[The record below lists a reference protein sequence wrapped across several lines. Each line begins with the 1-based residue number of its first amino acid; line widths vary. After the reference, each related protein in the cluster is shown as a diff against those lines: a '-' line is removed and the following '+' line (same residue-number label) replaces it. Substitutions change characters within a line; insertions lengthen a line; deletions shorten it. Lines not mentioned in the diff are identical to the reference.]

1 MFLSSISAFIVSS
14 LTHFKNDLAK
24 YLTIQQKK
32 VTLVAL
38 AIFSAL
44 ASGIY
49 LYHHYFRLRQ
59 VSHLILNIDV
69 NRTIMADDP
78 KAGFHL
84 QDILAMILAENYQA
98 KWNGQKISFLEYVS
112 SLIPG
117 SHNGP
122 IKKRRQ
128 AILKDFVYLL
138 QHSAFQE
145 ESFIDFKKL
154 KENPD
159 EDIEQIKQKI
169 NQVKSQVLADIKKLQ
184 QADERGFAQLKENIM
199 RDYKRMEEKLS
210 HQPYFIFPSYF
221 RLIAWLREKKEVNFH
236 IILRTFGDD
245 GQKIVSETEK
255 AFPEEKFTHK
265 GKYRAGKWHLSL
277 MDDSEPRVMEKVKEV
292 YRHFK
297 SQNYRHLALQ
307 DDWTEW
313 SANQED
319 QDHGKRF
326 LLKLN
331 AKRTHTVFIDDNI
344 EKESQSRKNIVT
356 PLDVESGQPI
366 PINSLIAKKIAVR
379 TETMKAIL
387 DDEYLIKVVQESLRL
402 NGKKIV

>member
-1 MFLSSISAFIVSS
+1 MFLSSMPALMASS
-14 LTHFKNDLAK
+14 LTYFKNGLANFFT
-24 YLTIQQKK
+24 LQQKK
-32 VTLVAL
+32 VAFVAM
-38 AIFSAL
+38 AIFSAFT
-44 ASGIY
+44 SGIY
-49 LYHHYFRLRQ
+49 LYRHYFRMRQ

-78 KAGFHL
+78 KAGFNL

-98 KWNGQKISFLEYVS
+98 KWNGQELSFLEYVS

-122 IKKRRQ
+122 IKKQRQ

-145 ESFIDFKKL
+145 ESTIDFKKL
-154 KENPD
+154 KEHPT
-159 EDIEQIKQKI
+159 EDIEQIKQKL

-184 QADERGFAQLKENIM
+184 QTNEKGFAQLKENIM
-199 RDYKRMEEKLS
+199 RDYKRMEEKLAN
-210 HQPYFIFPSYF
+210 QPYFIFPSYF

-265 GKYRAGKWHLSL
+265 GKYRAGEWHLSL
-277 MDDSEPRVMEKVKEV
+277 MDDSQPCLMSKVKEV
-292 YRHFK
+292 YRYFK

-307 DDWTEW
+307 DDWKEW
-313 SANQED
+313 SANQEH

-326 LLKLN
+326 LLKRN
-331 AKRTHTVFIDDNI
+331 AKRTHIVFIDDNI
-344 EKESQSRKNIVT
+344 EKESQTSKNIVT
-356 PLDVESGQPI
+356 PLDVESGQTI

-387 DDEYLIKVVQESLRL
+387 DDEYLIKVVQESLKL
-402 NGKKIV
+402 NGKRVV